1 MTAFSKGTVLSFS
14 AAVEIGTGLAF
25 ALLPM
30 QMVMLLLGAEMSGPS
45 VYLTRMAGIAILS
58 LGIACLPGRWGG
70 EGSGMA
76 VKGLAAYN
84 LLMGLYLAW
93 LGAGVHMSGLLL
105 WPAVVLHLVVGIL
118 LLR

>member
-1 MTAFSKGTVLSFS
+1 MT
-14 AAVEIGTGLAF
+14 
-25 ALLPM
+25 
-30 QMVMLLLGAEMSGPS
+30 
-45 VYLTRMAGIAILS
+45 
-58 LGIACLPGRWGG
+58 
-70 EGSGMA
+70 